1 MNGEN
6 AYFRPKL
13 YSKPGSIVEAVK
25 LLAELGE
32 RGKPVAGGTDVMVE
46 KRREVEALVD
56 ITGLNLSYI
65 KMDNNGLRLGA
76 TTTLYTIEKSEEI
89 KKTPY
94 RILAQAAHKVG
105 TPLIRNMGTIAG
117 NICNASPSSDTS
129 AVLLA
134 LGAVVRMVGNGK
146 KREIPLDK
154 FFAGPFRSVKEH
166 DELVIEIYMPPL
178 SSRTGTSAS
187 WLTKNGNIDESMVGV
202 AVLVVLNKEGEKI
215 EDVRIG
221 LLSVNPTPMRAVQAE
236 TVLIGKKINGTLLK
250 EAAQAAAAE
259 AKPRSK
265 ADYRRSMT
273 VHLVETNLK
282 EAIAEAR
289 G

>member
-1 MNGEN
+1 
-6 AYFRPKL
+6 
-13 YSKPGSIVEAVK
+13 
-25 LLAELGE
+25 
-32 RGKPVAGGTDVMVE
+32 
-46 KRREVEALVD
+46 
-56 ITGLNLSYI
+56 
-65 KMDNNGLRLGA
+65 
-76 TTTLYTIEKSEEI
+76 
-89 KKTPY
+89 
-94 RILAQAAHKVG
+94 
-105 TPLIRNMGTIAG
+105 MGTIAG

-129 AVLLA
+129 AALLA

-146 KREIPLDK
+146 KREVPLDK

-166 DELVIEIYMPPL
+166 DELVIEIYIPPIA
-178 SSRTGTSAS
+178 SSTGTSAS
-187 WLTKNGNIDESMVGV
+187 WLTKNGNVDESMVGV

-236 TVLIGKKINGTLLK
+236 TALIGKKISDTLLK